1 MDNVELRELL
11 SVLQRSIEQT
21 TMPAHDKLR
30 ALQTLAVMAN
40 HLETGTATTPHAF
53 AQAAVLFEL
62 RPAVPAAYELAQHY
76 PELGR
81 T

>member
-1 MDNVELRELL
+1 MDYVKLRELL
-11 SVLQRSIEQT
+11 NALQRSIEQT
-21 TMPAHDKLR
+21 SMPAPDKLR

-53 AQAAVLFEL
+53 AQAAVLFEF
-62 RPAVPAAYELAQHY
+62 RPIVPAAYELAQHY
-76 PELGR
+76 PELAR